1 MSRFDVFGAPISSDN
16 GASISAFNKAA
27 VLLLAYD
34 PDPVAELNAALEND
48 PEFVMGRCL
57 RAGIYLMASDQR
69 YQEPMAEDLRHLQ
82 TVKGRANDRES
93 QHIRAISLWNQGD
106 RAGTS
111 IAYADIL
118 LQYPRD
124 LCALQIGH
132 QVDFLLGTAGLMRDR
147 PARALPHWSET
158 DDHYPYVLG
167 MLSFGL
173 EEANQYAEAERAAR
187 HCLHL
192 NPRDTWG
199 THALAHCLE
208 MQGRTSEGI
217 AFLERTESNWYRKNE
232 LAIHNR
238 WHLALY
244 YLEIVEYGL
253 ALNLHDRYMAVT
265 PKSALMDLHDSAA
278 LLWRLMLHGV
288 PLADRWRGVA
298 DRYEEVIDQAYFAFT
313 DLHAMMAFAATGR
326 ESQSLAVI
334 DALRYRAND
343 PGLRG
348 LAIRAAGLPAVQ
360 GIHAFGRGDY
370 ASAKTHLSVARPWSH
385 LLGGSVAQRD
395 ILSLTLIESANRTQ
409 DRALLEGLIAERAQL
424 KPVSPLVHNLR
435 KRCYQP
441 AR

>member
-1 MSRFDVFGAPISSDN
+1 MSRVDAFGAPISSKDA
-16 GASISAFNKAA
+16 ASIEAFNKAA
-27 VLLLAYD
+27 GLLLAYD
-34 PDPVAELNAALEND
+34 PDPVAELNAALEKD

-69 YQEPMAEDLRHLQ
+69 YQESMAKDLLHLE
-82 TVKGRANDRES
+82 TVKDRANDRES
-93 QHIRAISLWNQGD
+93 QHIRAISLWSQGD
-106 RAGTS
+106 RAGAS
-111 IAYADIL
+111 AAYADIL
-118 LQYPRD
+118 LAYPRD

-132 QVDFLLGTAGLMRDR
+132 QVDFLLGTAALMRDR
-147 PARALPHWSET
+147 PARVLRHWNET
-158 DDHYPYVLG
+158 DAYYPYVLG

-173 EEANQYAEAERAAR
+173 EEANHYAEAERAAR
-187 HCLHL
+187 RCLDL

-217 AFLERTESNWYRKNE
+217 VFLERTESNWYRKNE
-232 LAIHNR
+232 IAIHNR

-244 YLEIVEYGL
+244 YLEIVEYGH
-253 ALNLHDRYMAVT
+253 ALDLHDRYMAAT

-278 LLWRLMLHGV
+278 LLWRLTLHGV

-298 DRYEEVIDQAYFAFT
+298 DRYEEVVDQAYFAFT
-313 DLHAMMAFAATGR
+313 DLHAMIAFAATGR
-326 ESQSLAVI
+326 KSQSLAVI
-334 DALRYRAND
+334 DALRSRASD

-360 GIHAFGRGDY
+360 GMHAFGCGDY

-395 ILSLTLIESANRTQ
+395 ILSLTLIESAIRTQ
-409 DRALLEGLIAERAQL
+409 DRALLEALIAERTQL

-435 KRCYQP
+435 KRCYQL